1 VQSNEEVDRERERRE
16 AEELE
21 SFGRRA
27 EWWQRHYGMP
37 AEEADER
44 MRKAAEDASR
54 MPDEDEPDEHAQT

>member
-1 VQSNEEVDRERERRE
+1 MQNDEDADREREQRE

-27 EWWQRHYGMP
+27 EWWRRHYGAP

-44 MRKAAEDASR
+44 VRKAAEDASR
-54 MPDEDEPDEHAQT
+54 MPDEDEPDE